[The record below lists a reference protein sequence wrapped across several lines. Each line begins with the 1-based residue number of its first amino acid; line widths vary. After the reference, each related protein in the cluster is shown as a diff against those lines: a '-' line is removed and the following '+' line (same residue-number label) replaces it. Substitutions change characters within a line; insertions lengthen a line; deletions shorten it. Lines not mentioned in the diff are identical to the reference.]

1 MTQRPYDGPVLG
13 LQDSQVSRIVSAGL
27 DLQLFLSAAH
37 VRCPAGWFKE
47 ATGESEGY
55 LAPVVMIFRQARW
68 QGELAWAMGRLAE
81 SELRVG
87 GQRLP
92 GLPLPFKCEAPVQA
106 RLALANGAVLEIEAE
121 ALECPLSGDET
132 FTASLA
138 C

>member
-1 MTQRPYDGPVLG
+1 MTQRAYDGPVLG
-13 LQDSQVSRIVSAGL
+13 FPDSQVSRIVAVGA

-37 VRCPAGWFKE
+37 VRCPVGWFKE
-47 ATGESEGY
+47 ATGEREGY
-55 LAPVVMIFRQARW
+55 LAPVVVIFRRARW

-87 GQRLP
+87 EQRLP
-92 GLPLPFKCEAPVQA
+92 GLPLPFKCAATVQA

>member
-13 LQDSQVSRIVSAGL
+13 LQDSQVSRIVSDGA
-27 DLQLFLSAAH
+27 DLRLFLSAAH
-37 VRCPAGWFKE
+37 VKCPVGWFKV
-47 ATGESEGY
+47 ARGESEGY

-92 GLPLPFKCEAPVQA
+92 GLPLPFKCEAPVQV
-106 RLALANGAVLEIEAE
+106 RLALANGAVLAIEAE